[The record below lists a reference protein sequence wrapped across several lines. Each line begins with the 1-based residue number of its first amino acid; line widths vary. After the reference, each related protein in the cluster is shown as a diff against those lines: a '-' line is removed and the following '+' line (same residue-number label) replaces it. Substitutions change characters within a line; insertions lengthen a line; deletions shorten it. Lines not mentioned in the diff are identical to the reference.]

1 MKKKGKKVEMH
12 ERDFKLINLFRSKYP
27 DILKYENEDFVI
39 HIKDKNKV
47 TINPKDIELIGG
59 IEGFIL
65 EGAAAEIHF
74 DPDDAR
80 PLIGEEV
87 AAAAAAE

>member
-27 DILKYENEDFVI
+27 DILRYENGDLVI

-59 IEGFIL
+59 IEEFIL
-65 EGAAAEIHF
+65 EGDGATICFH
-74 DPDDAR
+74 DDAR
-80 PLIGEEV
+80 PLVGEEV